1 MNLKTRRLLR
11 TLVRQNPELMTVNP
25 QQILDQHHN
34 KVLYIPVKLVD
45 PEPVIAEPVQESVQI
60 TENTIDLNSLDWNS
74 ILELAKTNNITN
86 YRKMKKSD
94 LISTLLELQNDG
106 RLSQTN

>member
-11 TLVRQNPELMTVNP
+11 TLVRQNPELLTVNP

-34 KVLYIPVKLVD
+34 RPKEEVLFVPVRLVEEEKIEEPAAQEKLD
-45 PEPVIAEPVQESVQI
+45 I
-60 TENTIDLNSLDWNS
+60 NSLDWNS

-94 LISTLLELQNDG
+94 LTSALLELQNDG
-106 RLSQTN
+106 QLLQSN

>member
-25 QQILDQHHN
+25 QQILDQHNN
-34 KVLYIPVKLVD
+34 KVLHVPVTLVD
-45 PEPVIAEPVQESVQI
+45 SEPVVAEFVEEPVQI

-94 LISTLLELQNDG
+94 LISSLLELQNDG